1 MIKLTEK
8 QTLKLLDDCTEI
20 TKHIN
25 DTEKDLMTL
34 NEILSDYKAKR
45 REIYDKLGLLSVKE

>member
-1 MIKLTEK
+1 
-8 QTLKLLDDCTEI
+8 LKLLDDCTEI

-25 DTEKDLMTL
+25 DVEKQLMSL

-45 REIYDKLGLLSVKE
+45 REIYGKLGLLSVKE

>member
-1 MIKLTEK
+1 MKNLSEG
-8 QTLKLLDDCTEI
+8 QCLKLLDDCIEI

-25 DTEKDLMTL
+25 DIEKQLMSL
-34 NEILSDYKAKR
+34 NEILSDYKTKR